1 MEEGEKNS
9 NMIMEMDR
17 ESIELEEEEVPV
29 HLVNY
34 YQGKGLNMDQSLKK
48 AIERVKEVKG
58 QDSLRIKTKYVRE
71 LEIKLGGPV
80 GELVMKPERRSTNKE
95 LEPEDLEKGKYKAVL
110 LNRWE
115 GEEEVVWEEEEE
127 EMLKAARD
135 NEVMVITIGKKGL
148 RGGERVTL
156 KLGNSILL
164 EDPMK
169 SSRMVE
175 LKKAQEVVISM
186 RG

>member
-1 MEEGEKNS
+1 MKT
-9 NMIMEMDR
+9 
-17 ESIELEEEEVPV
+17 
-29 HLVNY
+29 
-34 YQGKGLNMDQSLKK
+34 
-48 AIERVKEVKG
+48 
-58 QDSLRIKTKYVRE
+58 RIKELRAVHGLTQVELAKRSGVRRE
-71 LEIKLGGPV
+71 TIV
-80 GELVMKPERRSTNKE
+80 F
-95 LEPEDLEKGKYKAVL
+95 LEKGKYKAVL

-175 LKKAQEVVISM
+175 LKKSQEVVISM
-186 RG
+186 RGGTREGRRKWWKAK